1 MNRNSTLRGTKILS
15 AAAILAV
22 IFGGLVSQSVR
33 AVGSNPAPVC
43 VGANCTVTFD
53 AIGDYYR
60 WSPPANAQNFGFD
73 LYGAQGGRSGG
84 LGGRVSGTFVTMPT
98 ELLIYVGGA
107 GAVGNNAAGGFNGG
121 GQAGAGAGDEG
132 SGGGS
137 TDIRTTVNVA
147 DRIVVAAGGGGSGG
161 LNGATGG
168 AGGTA
173 QGSQGNSGQGQGGF
187 GGSTTAPGNGGYPNG
202 GTWGAAG
209 IGAVGGTGG
218 SSYQSGGGGGG
229 GGYFGG
235 GGGGADIDPC
245 CTNGAGGGGG
255 SSWNNTS
262 MTSLSVNTK
271 GNQTGGGKAIISYQI
286 PPEVSYFNA
295 DAALTNADSVGFN
308 LAFTQSVTGLDSAD
322 FSLDVGSP
330 TCSSTTV
337 TGSTTTYRIVLA
349 GCADGTLKLRLRAD
363 SVTGALVGPKQS
375 RLATDLTI
383 DRVAPT
389 LALTGSTGLT
399 NATTLEY
406 RVSTSEP
413 LIGLTASD
421 FSVTGSGCT
430 VQPPINQ
437 GEFFTIKVASCAT
450 GSNVVLTLAAR
461 SATDVAGNLA
471 PPVALVSGSSLTD
484 TLPASLTITSPAGP
498 SNAAAL
504 QFRVATSEAVFGLTL
519 EDFEADGQG
528 CTPTAMT
535 TDAADYLVTVAGCSD
550 TATLALAIKPLA
562 VADIAGNQSPASRQ
576 RSSIVQIDRVG
587 PVATFRQVQSS
598 TSADAIEFGF
608 SLDEAATG
616 LSAADLSVLGA
627 GCHLDALTGDA
638 LDYRV
643 AVSGCSDAER
653 VSVTLAAGSIAD
665 SLGNAGPA
673 SAISSGSIL
682 IDRSAPTPSW
692 VATLIGESFDAVD
705 FDLVFAESVNGLDL
719 ADFLI
724 VGSAANCNLTMHE
737 VESSRSFL
745 FHLTGCSVGTV
756 QLASAS
762 AAFTDL
768 LGNSG
773 SALLSPVATLA
784 APVVVAVTPTP
795 TLTPS
800 PSPSVTATP
809 SPSPSQTAVVQPVQP
824 PTPPAPEPETVVV
837 PPVQSPPVQAPPAAQ
852 PSPAPTQP
860 PVVVEPEPT
869 PVVVEPAP
877 TAVPAPEISI
887 EPVIPIEPVTQT
899 GPESSTEPQL
909 IVDPLIEAAPI
920 PVLVGS
926 EILVSRPLAIKT
938 NQVAK
943 VGSSE
948 PTSVGSL
955 ELVPLSNNE
964 PVQPLEASPIETVPE
979 ETGETPIAA
988 MPAIYLATG
997 GIAGTAL
1004 GIGIAKEIGARRT
1017 RPSKRLQRLYA

>member
-33 AVGSNPAPVC
+33 AVGGNPAPVC

-60 WSPPANAQNFGFD
+60 WSPPVNAQNFGFD
-73 LYGAQGGRSGG
+73 LYGAQGGRGGG
-84 LGGRVSGTFVTMPT
+84 LGGRVSGTFVTMPS
-98 ELLIYVGGA
+98 EILIYVGGA
-107 GAVGNNAAGGFNGG
+107 GLTGNNAPGGFNGG
-121 GQAGAGAGDEG
+121 GQAGAGANDEG
-132 SGGGS
+132 SGGGA
-137 TDIRTTVNVA
+137 TDIRTTVNLA
-147 DRIVVAAGGGGSGG
+147 DRMVVAAGGGGSGG

-235 GGGGADIDPC
+235 GGGGADSDPC

-271 GNQTGGGKAIISYQI
+271 GIQAGGGKAVISYQI
-286 PPEVSYFNA
+286 PPEVSFFNA

-322 FSLDVGSP
+322 FSLDAGSP

-389 LALTGSTGLT
+389 LALTGSNGLT

-437 GEFFTIKVASCAT
+437 GEFFTVKVASCAT

-471 PPVALVSGSSLTD
+471 PPASLVSGSSLTD
-484 TLPASLTITSPAGP
+484 TLPASLTITSPTGP
-498 SNAAAL
+498 SNAASV

-519 EDFEADGQG
+519 DDFEADGQG

-550 TATLALAIKPLA
+550 TAALALAIKPLA
-562 VADIAGNQSPASRQ
+562 VTDIAGNQSPASRQ
-576 RSSIVQIDRVG
+576 SSSIVQIDRVG
-587 PVATFRQVQSS
+587 PVANFGQVPTS
-598 TSADAIEFGF
+598 TSADALEFGF
-608 SLDEAATG
+608 SLNEAAT
-616 LSAADLSVLGA
+616 DLTATDFAVVGA
-627 GCHLDALTGDA
+627 GCHIDALTGDA

-643 AVSGCSDAER
+643 AVSGCSDTER
-653 VSVTLAAGSIAD
+653 VSVSLAAGSIVD
-665 SLGNAGPA
+665 SLGNLGPA
-673 SAISSGSIL
+673 AAISSGSTL
-682 IDRSAPTPSW
+682 IDRTAPTPSW

-705 FDLVFAESVNGLDL
+705 FDLVFAESVSGLAL

-773 SALLSPVATLA
+773 SAMLSPVATLA
-784 APVVVAVTPTP
+784 APAVVAVTPTP
-795 TLTPS
+795 TPTPS
-800 PSPSVTATP
+800 P

-824 PTPPAPEPETVVV
+824 PTPPAPQPETVVA

-852 PSPAPTQP
+852 IQPAPTQP
-860 PVVVEPEPT
+860 PAVVEPAPT
-869 PVVVEPAP
+869 PVVVEPSP
-877 TAVPAPEISI
+877 TVVPAPEVSI
-887 EPVIPIEPVTQT
+887 DPVNPIEPVTQT
-899 GPESSTEPQL
+899 EPEPANDLEPVEDL
-909 IVDPLIEAAPI
+909 PIGAAPI

-938 NQVAK
+938 TPEAK
-943 VGSSE
+943 VSSSE
-948 PTSVGSL
+948 PTSVGTL
-955 ELVPLSNNE
+955 EVLPLPNNE
-964 PVQPLEASPIETVPE
+964 PVQPLEASPSQPAPQES
-979 ETGETPIAA
+979 GETPIDS
-988 MPAIYLATG
+988 MPVIYLATG
-997 GIAGTAL
+997 GVAGTAL
-1004 GIGIAKEIGARRT
+1004 GIGIAKGISARRT

>member
-60 WSPPANAQNFGFD
+60 WSPPVNAQNFGFD
-73 LYGAQGGRSGG
+73 LYGAQGGRGGG
-84 LGGRVSGTFVTMPT
+84 LGGRVSGTFVTMPS
-98 ELLIYVGGA
+98 EILIYVGGQ
-107 GAVGNNAAGGFNGG
+107 GLVGNNAPGGFNGG
-121 GQAGAGAGDEG
+121 GQAGAGANDEG
-132 SGGGS
+132 SGGGA
-137 TDIRTTVNVA
+137 TDIRTTVSLA

-161 LNGATGG
+161 LNGGTGG
-168 AGGTA
+168 SGGTT

-187 GGSTTAPGNGGYPNG
+187 GATTSAPGNGGYPNG
-202 GTWGAAG
+202 GTWGSAG
-209 IGAVGGTGG
+209 SGSTGGTGG

-255 SSWNNTS
+255 SSWNNGTF
-262 MTSLSVNTK
+262 TTLSINTK
-271 GNQTGGGKAIISYQI
+271 GNQSGAGKAIISYQI
-286 PPEVSYFNA
+286 PPEVSFFNA

-308 LAFTQSVTGLDSAD
+308 LAFTQSVTGLDAAD

-330 TCSSTTV
+330 ICSSTTV

-363 SVTGALVGPKQS
+363 AVTGALVGPKQA

-389 LALTGSTGLT
+389 LAMTGSTGLT

-421 FSVTGSGCT
+421 FSVTGSGCM

-437 GEFFTIKVASCAT
+437 GDFFTIKVASCAT

-471 PPVALVSGSSLTD
+471 PPATLVSGSSLTD

-498 SNAAAL
+498 SNAASL

-519 EDFEADGQG
+519 DDFEADGQG
-528 CTPTAMT
+528 CSPTAIT

-550 TATLALAIKPLA
+550 TASLALAIKPLA
-562 VADIAGNQSPASRQ
+562 VTDIAGNQSPAIRQ
-576 RSSIVQIDRVG
+576 RSTIVQIDRVG
-587 PVATFRQVQSS
+587 PWATFRQVPTS
-598 TSADAIEFGF
+598 TSTDAIEFGF
-608 SLDEAATG
+608 SLNEAATG
-616 LSAADLSVLGA
+616 LTAADLSVAGA
-627 GCHLDALTGDA
+627 DCHIDALTGDA

-643 AVSGCSDAER
+643 SVSGCSDTER
-653 VSVTLAAGSIAD
+653 VSVTLASGSIVD
-665 SLGNAGPA
+665 FLGNVGPA
-673 SAISSGSIL
+673 ATISSGSIL
-682 IDRSAPTPSW
+682 IDRTAPTPSW
-692 VATLIGESFDAVD
+692 VATMIGESFDAVD
-705 FDLVFAESVNGLDL
+705 FDLVFAESVSGLEL

-724 VGSAANCNLTMHE
+724 VGSAAHCNLTMHE

-773 SALLSPVATLA
+773 SAMLSPVATLA
-784 APVVVAVTPTP
+784 APVVVAVTPSPTP
-795 TLTPS
+795 TPS
-800 PSPSVTATP
+800 PSTSVTATP
-809 SPSPSQTAVVQPVQP
+809 SPSPSQTAVVPPVQP
-824 PTPPAPEPETVVV
+824 PTPPAAQPETVVA

-852 PSPAPTQP
+852 TQPAPTQP
-860 PVVVEPEPT
+860 PAVVEPAPS
-869 PVVVEPAP
+869 PVVVEPSP
-877 TAVPAPEISI
+877 TVEPAPEVSI
-887 EPVIPIEPVTQT
+887 EPVNPTEPVTQT
-899 GPESSTEPQL
+899 EPEPAKALEPV
-909 IVDPLIEAAPI
+909 VDLLIEAAPI

-938 NQVAK
+938 TQVAK
-943 VGSSE
+943 VSSSE
-948 PTSVGSL
+948 PTSVGAL
-955 ELVPLSNNE
+955 ELLPLPDNE
-964 PVQPLEASPIETVPE
+964 PVQPIEISPIEPAPE
-979 ETGETPIAA
+979 ETVETPIES

-1004 GIGIAKEIGARRT
+1004 GIGIAKAISARRT

>member
-1 MNRNSTLRGTKILS
+1 MNRNSTFRGTKILS

-60 WSPPANAQNFGFD
+60 WSPPVNAQNFGFD

-84 LGGRVSGTFVTMPT
+84 LGGRVTGTFVTMPT

-132 SGGGS
+132 SGGGA
-137 TDIRTTVNVA
+137 TDIRTTVNPA

-173 QGSQGNSGQGQGGF
+173 QGNQGNSGQGQGGF

-255 SSWNNTS
+255 SSWNNT
-262 MTSLSVNTK
+262 TLTALSINTK
-271 GNQTGGGKAIISYQI
+271 GNQAGAGKAIISYQI
-286 PPEVSYFNA
+286 PPEVSFFNA

-308 LAFTQSVTGLDSAD
+308 LAFTQNVTGLDSAD
-322 FSLDVGSP
+322 FSLDAGSP
-330 TCSSTTV
+330 VCSSTTV

-375 RLATDLTI
+375 RLATELTI

-389 LALTGSTGLT
+389 FALTGSTGLT

-406 RVSTSEP
+406 RVSTNEP

-421 FSVTGSGCT
+421 FSVTGIGCA

-437 GEFFTIKVASCAT
+437 GEFFTVKVASCAT

-461 SATDVAGNLA
+461 SATDVAGNQA
-471 PPVALVSGSSLTD
+471 PPAALVSGSSLTD
-484 TLPASLTITSPAGP
+484 TLPASLTITGPNAP
-498 SNAAAL
+498 SNAASF
-504 QFRVATSEAVFGLTL
+504 QFRVSASEAVFGLTL
-519 EDFEADGQG
+519 DDFEAEGQG
-528 CTPTAMT
+528 CSPSALT

-550 TATLALAIKPLA
+550 TAALALVIKPLA
-562 VADIAGNQSPASRQ
+562 VADVAANQSPISRQ

-587 PVATFRQVQSS
+587 PVATFRPLPSA
-598 TSADAIEFGF
+598 TSADALEFNF
-608 SLDEAATG
+608 SLNEATSG
-616 LSAADLSVLGA
+616 LSAADLSVAGA
-627 GCHLDALTGDA
+627 GCHIDALTGDA

-653 VSVTLAAGSIAD
+653 VSVTLAAGSIID
-665 SLGNAGPA
+665 SLGNPGPA
-673 SAISSGSIL
+673 NAISSGAIL
-682 IDRSAPTPSW
+682 IDRTAPTPSW

-705 FDLVFAESVNGLDL
+705 FDLVFAESISGLEL

-724 VGSAANCNLTMHE
+724 VGSAANCTLTMHE

-745 FHLTGCSVGTV
+745 FHLTGCSLGTV
-756 QLASAS
+756 QLASVSAS
-762 AAFTDL
+762 FTDL
-768 LGNSG
+768 LGNQG

-784 APVVVAVTPTP
+784 VPVVVAAPPTPTP
-795 TLTPS
+795 TAS

-809 SPSPSQTAVVQPVQP
+809 LPSPSQTAVVQPVQP
-824 PTPPAPEPETVVV
+824 PAASAPQPETVIA
-837 PPVQSPPVQAPPAAQ
+837 PPVQSPPVQAPPAQ
-852 PSPAPTQP
+852 STQPAPTQP
-860 PVVVEPEPT
+860 PADIEPTPAPAGPTPAPDVVEPEPA
-869 PVVVEPAP
+869 PELEPALD
-877 TAVPAPEISI
+877 
-887 EPVIPIEPVTQT
+887 PVTV
-899 GPESSTEPQL
+899 
-909 IVDPLIEAAPI
+909 IDPLIEAAPV

-926 EILVSRPLAIKT
+926 EVLVSRPLAIKAV
-938 NQVAK
+938 QAAK
-943 VGSSE
+943 PGVLEPASE
-948 PTSVGSL
+948 GSL
-955 ELVPLSNNE
+955 EQLPIVLNDS
-964 PVQPLEASPIETVPE
+964 VQPIEASLVEQVSE
-979 ETGETPIAA
+979 ETGDVPFDS
-988 MPAIYLATG
+988 MSAIYLASG

-1004 GIGIAKEIGARRT
+1004 GMAITKAISARRT